1 MNIRFDSIDIGNDAL
16 KGFFNGLNAE
26 NKVYIPNIIAE
37 VEERTIVEYEKKI
50 LNGLHVEITSS
61 ALQTKGGKYVVGEL
75 ATKFDDNNELTHE
88 SDKYNNDQSVILLLT
103 AVAYDAALNIQSTEN
118 TVDVSVYLST
128 GLPLSEIKHKKD
140 FRKKL
145 KNSTHEVKFLQTPKL
160 EGITVN
166 ITFNEV
172 LVNPE
177 GFSAYVDLMMN
188 QDGSERNVEL
198 QGKDIMINDIGGLST
213 DTAIIMSDGSIDN
226 TNSKGIQEGVSP
238 YLDKI
243 IEQVENEYKYTF
255 KSRKELVD
263 ILTGIVPEDKNHI
276 YVKSNRTS
284 IENFIK
290 PILHK
295 LAVAEYKHLSRVW
308 EQVPSIRT
316 AYLIGGG
323 ALILKDYINA
333 INEEKHKFALRY
345 IDNAD
350 DSIWMI
356 ARAYFKILS
365 TWCAT
370 KGIEMPTEK
379 VKVTNE

>member
-16 KGFFNGLNAE
+16 KGFFNGLNSE

-37 VEERTIVEYEKKI
+37 VDERPIVEYEKKI

-75 ATKFDDNNELTHE
+75 ATKFEDNNELTHE
-88 SDKYNNDQSVILLLT
+88 SDKYNNDQSIILLLT
-103 AVAYDAALNIQSTEN
+103 AVAYDAALSIQPVEN
-118 TVDVSVYLST
+118 KIDVNVYLST
-128 GLPLSEIKHKKD
+128 GLPLGEIEHKKQ
-140 FRKKL
+140 FRQKL
-145 KNSTHEVKFLQTPKL
+145 KNTTHEVTFLKTPKL

-166 ITFNEV
+166 ITFSEV

-188 QDGSERNVEL
+188 EDGSDRNKEL

-213 DTAIIMSDGSIDN
+213 DTAVIMGDGSIDN
-226 TNSKGIQEGVSP
+226 TNSKGIPEGVSP
-238 YLDKI
+238 YLDEI
-243 IEQVENEYKYTF
+243 IEKVQKDYKYTF

-263 ILTGIVPEDKNHI
+263 ILTSTVPEDKNHI

-284 IENFIK
+284 IEHIVK

-308 EQVPSIRT
+308 DKVPSIRT
-316 AYLIGGG
+316 SYQIGGG
-323 ALILKDYINA
+323 ALILKDYLNA
-333 INEEKHKFALRY
+333 INEEKHKYALRY
-345 IDNAD
+345 IENAD

>member
-16 KGFFNGLNAE
+16 KGFFNGLNTE

-37 VEERTIVEYEKKI
+37 IEERTIVEYEKKV

-75 ATKFDDNNELTHE
+75 ATKFEDNNELTHE
-88 SDKYNNDQSVILLLT
+88 SDKYSNDQSVILLLT

-128 GLPLSEIKHKKD
+128 GLPLGEIKHKKD

-213 DTAIIMSDGSIDN
+213 DTAIIMGDGSIDN
-226 TNSKGIQEGVSP
+226 TNSKGIMEGVSP

-243 IEQVENEYKYTF
+243 IEQVESEYKYTF
-255 KSRKELVD
+255 KSRKELID
-263 ILTGIVPEDKNHI
+263 ILTSKEEKNHI

-284 IENFIK
+284 IEHIVK

-308 EQVPSIRT
+308 DKVPSIRT
-316 AYLIGGG
+316 SYQIGGG
-323 ALILKDYINA
+323 ALILKDYLNA

-345 IDNAD
+345 INNAD

-370 KGIEMPTEK
+370 KEIEIPTEK

>member
-37 VEERTIVEYEKKI
+37 VEKRPIVEYEKKI

-75 ATKFDDNNELTHE
+75 ATKFEDNNELTHE

-128 GLPLSEIKHKKD
+128 GLPLGEIKHKKE

-213 DTAIIMSDGSIDN
+213 DTAIIMGDGSIDN
-226 TNSKGIQEGVSP
+226 TNSKGIMEGVSP

-243 IEQVENEYKYTF
+243 IEQVESEYKYTF
-255 KSRKELVD
+255 KSRKELIDV
-263 ILTGIVPEDKNHI
+263 LTSKEEKNHI

-284 IENFIK
+284 IEHIVK

-308 EQVPSIRT
+308 DKVPSIRT
-316 AYLIGGG
+316 SYQIGGG
-323 ALILKDYINA
+323 ALILKDYLNA

-370 KGIEMPTEK
+370 KEIEIPTDK
-379 VKVTNE
+379 VKVTTE

>member
-1 MNIRFDSIDIGNDAL
+1 MNTRFDAVDIGNDAL
-16 KGFFNGLNAE
+16 KGFFNGLE
-26 NKVYIPNIIAE
+26 NKIYIPNVIKE
-37 VEERTIVEYEKKI
+37 VEERTVVEYEKNI
-50 LNGLHVEITSS
+50 LDGLHVEITSS

-75 ATKFDDNNELTHE
+75 ATTFDNNDELTHE
-88 SDKYNNDQSVILLLT
+88 SDKHNNDQSVILLLT
-103 AVAYDAALNIQSTEN
+103 AVAYDAALNIQPIEN
-118 TVDVSVYLST
+118 TVDVSINLST
-128 GLPLSEIKHKKD
+128 GLPLGEIEHKKL

-145 KNSTHEVKFLQTPKL
+145 KNTTHEVKFLKTPKL
-160 EGITVN
+160 ENITVN
-166 ITFNEV
+166 ISFNEV
-172 LVNPE
+172 LVNAE

-188 QDGSERNVEL
+188 EDGSERNVEL

-213 DTAIIMSDGSIDN
+213 DTAVIMGNGSIDN
-226 TNSKGIQEGVSP
+226 NNSKGIPEGVSP
-238 YLDKI
+238 YLDEI
-243 IEQVENEYKYTF
+243 IETIRDEYKYNF

-263 ILTGIVPEDKNHI
+263 ILTSPISEEKNHI

-284 IENFIK
+284 IEKIVK
-290 PILHK
+290 SK
-295 LAVAEYKHLSRVW
+295 LNTLAMAEYKHLSKVW
-308 EQVPSIRT
+308 DKVPSIRT

-356 ARAYFKILS
+356 ARAYYKILS

-370 KGIEMPTEK
+370 KRIEMQTDK
-379 VKVTNE
+379 IKVTNE